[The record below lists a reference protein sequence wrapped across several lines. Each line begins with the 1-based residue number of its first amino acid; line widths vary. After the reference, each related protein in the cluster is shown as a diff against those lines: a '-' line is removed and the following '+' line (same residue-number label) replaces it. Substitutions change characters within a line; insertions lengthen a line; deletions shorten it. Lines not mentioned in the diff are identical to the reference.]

1 MATAAAAREWVVG
14 EWVNGWWCLVAA
26 TNYRER
32 EREVGR
38 LQAGSGSEGKRWGR
52 NRWQRRAVQ
61 RARTAQAH
69 RQAVKRQAELLAG
82 ESFVLV
88 SKSKKFSVL

>member
-1 MATAAAAREWVVG
+1 MAGCA
-14 EWVNGWWCLVAA
+14 WWLQP
-26 TNYRER
+26 TIERER

-69 RQAVKRQAELLAG
+69 RHRHRQAVKRQAELLAG